1 MAAHL
6 EGRAASVLDITGLA
20 QKGGAVISHI
30 RLSDSAQAT
39 GVVRIDAQQADVAIL
54 CDTVAAAKP
63 ETLQALR
70 HGGTRTIINTYLA
83 PTAEFTR
90 DPQVSLD
97 PRPLIDTLRAA
108 AGPSNT
114 RELDA
119 HTLATRYFGDSIL
132 ANMMM
137 LGYACQDGGIP
148 LSEDAIMHALDLNGV
163 AVQANQEAFRLGRL
177 AASQPQAL
185 QPARVDEKAVVIHMP
200 KSLDTI
206 VERCRASLV
215 AYQNADYAKQ
225 YTDLVARVL
234 AAEQAMHQ

>member
-1 MAAHL
+1 M
-6 EGRAASVLDITGLA
+6 
-20 QKGGAVISHI
+20 
-30 RLSDSAQAT
+30 
-39 GVVRIDAQQADVAIL
+39 VRRPPRSTRTDTLFPYTTLCRSL

-119 HTLATRYFGDSIL
+119 HTLDRKSTRL
-132 ANMMM
+132 
-137 LGYACQDGGIP
+137 
-148 LSEDAIMHALDLNGV
+148 
-163 AVQANQEAFRLGRL
+163 
-177 AASQPQAL
+177 
-185 QPARVDEKAVVIHMP
+185 
-200 KSLDTI
+200 KS
-206 VERCRASLV
+206 S
-215 AYQNADYAKQ
+215 
-225 YTDLVARVL
+225 
-234 AAEQAMHQ
+234 H

>member
-97 PRPLIDTLRAA
+97 PRPLIDR
-108 AGPSNT
+108 
-114 RELDA
+114 
-119 HTLATRYFGDSIL
+119 
-132 ANMMM
+132 
-137 LGYACQDGGIP
+137 
-148 LSEDAIMHALDLNGV
+148 SE
-163 AVQANQEAFRLGRL
+163 ER
-177 AASQPQAL
+177 
-185 QPARVDEKAVVIHMP
+185 RVGKECV
-200 KSLDTI
+200 ST
-206 VERCRASLV
+206 CRSRWSP
-215 AYQNADYAKQ
+215 Y
-225 YTDLVARVL
+225 
-234 AAEQAMHQ
+234 H